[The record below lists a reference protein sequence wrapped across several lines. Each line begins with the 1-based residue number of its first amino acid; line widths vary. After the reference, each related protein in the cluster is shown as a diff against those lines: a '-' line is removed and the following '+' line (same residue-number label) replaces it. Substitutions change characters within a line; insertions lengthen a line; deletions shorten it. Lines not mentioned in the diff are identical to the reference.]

1 MKEYKIRST
10 TYADL
15 YRIYQNHTISTN
27 LKKEFEETYLRHMY
41 QNCLS
46 LDTCTRTA
54 FSFNKFY
61 QQKDG
66 VSRGSSLG
74 PVLANIIMTELEDV
88 IIKPLIADGAIKFY
102 SRFVDY
108 TLLVMKPEHV
118 GQVHKA
124 LNEFDNNL
132 YFTVDAFLNEV
143 AHFLDLE
150 LSPDRITIF

>member
-1 MKEYKIRST
+1 MKKLI
-10 TYADL
+10 
-15 YRIYQNHTISTN
+15 
-27 LKKEFEETYLRHMY
+27 
-41 QNCLS
+41 

-74 PVLANIIMTELEDV
+74 PVLANIIMAELEDI
-88 IIKPLIADGAIKFY
+88 IIKPLVTNGAIKFY
-102 SRFVDY
+102 SRFVDD
-108 TLLVMKPEHV
+108 TLLVMKPENV
-118 GQVHKA
+118 GQAHKA

-132 YFTVDAFLNEV
+132 YFTVDAFLNAV

-150 LSPDRITIF
+150 LSPDGITIF